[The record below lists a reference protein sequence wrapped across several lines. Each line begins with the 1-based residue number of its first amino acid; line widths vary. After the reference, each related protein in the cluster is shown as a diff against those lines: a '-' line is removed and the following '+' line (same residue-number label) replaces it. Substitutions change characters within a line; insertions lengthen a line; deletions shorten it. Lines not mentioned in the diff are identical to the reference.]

1 MRASG
6 AGRKAK
12 STLSEHLA
20 TWGAGLGLAPMVLP
34 MEFCGILT
42 SLSVVGYLDILDCN
56 PSKILRELD
65 LWPTSLQATAGWQT
79 LTELFPG
86 KVVGEGAMESRIG
99 ARGLSVSLPEA
110 HPLWVSPT
118 PAGPLWQADHC
129 YLSVE

>member
-42 SLSVVGYLDILDCN
+42 SLSVAGYLDILGCN
-56 PSKILRELD
+56 PSKILRQLD

-79 LTELFPG
+79 SLSSFQARLLGRAPW
-86 KVVGEGAMESRIG
+86 KVG
-99 ARGLSVSLPEA
+99 
-110 HPLWVSPT
+110 
-118 PAGPLWQADHC
+118 
-129 YLSVE
+129 